1 MHTLGGAHI
10 RIGDE
15 PTSMHLANNAV
26 RDRSG
31 THWNAYRPMYES
43 KREKLTAIFR
53 AQLMPE

>member
-1 MHTLGGAHI
+1 
-10 RIGDE
+10 
-15 PTSMHLANNAV
+15 MHLANNAV